1 MTFAIEQTI
10 SSSISD
16 WGEIIGAEIAR
27 VNQVEQLRAERDSA
41 LAREAVSKTKE
52 EIGAEFDAIMAS
64 YKERIEHLKSELP
77 LILRTSPALE
87 PEAAETRKEAAA
99 WQYAEE
105 LRAKISRGEDVEFSG
120 FWDDTFE
127 RDILTVKAGDN
138 GLVRIGSARTR
149 EAILVF
155 VDSDDKSVGL
165 LINESGGRYHHF
177 VSAVQSVLGEKF
189 GVVVSEIERVE
200 RVDKRIS
207 EHERHYFKVR
217 AVVQPDRMLP
227 QTRAKLV

>member
-1 MTFAIEQTI
+1 
-10 SSSISD
+10 
-16 WGEIIGAEIAR
+16 
-27 VNQVEQLRAERDSA
+27 
-41 LAREAVSKTKE
+41 
-52 EIGAEFDAIMAS
+52 
-64 YKERIEHLKSELP
+64 
-77 LILRTSPALE
+77 
-87 PEAAETRKEAAA
+87 
-99 WQYAEE
+99 
-105 LRAKISRGEDVEFSG
+105 VEFSG